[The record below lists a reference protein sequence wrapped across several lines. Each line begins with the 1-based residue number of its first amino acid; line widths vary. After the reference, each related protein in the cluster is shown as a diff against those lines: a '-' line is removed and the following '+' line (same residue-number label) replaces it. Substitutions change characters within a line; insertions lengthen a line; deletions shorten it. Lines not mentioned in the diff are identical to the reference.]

1 MADYEPVQPDTVS
14 KAVANYLTM
23 TAPRT
28 RAPKGRQDRPR
39 RRVNRERATRPLLDN
54 RDLALEEGNDF
65 A

>member
-14 KAVANYLTM
+14 KAVVNYLRM

-28 RAPKGRQDRPR
+28 RSPKDRPR
-39 RRVNRERATRPLLDN
+39 RRDEQERATRPVFDN
-54 RDLALEEGNDF
+54 RGLELDEGNDF

>member
-14 KAVANYLTM
+14 KAVANYLRM

-28 RAPKGRQDRPR
+28 RMPKDRPR
-39 RRVNRERATRPLLDN
+39 RRDEQERATRPVVDN
-54 RDLALEEGNDF
+54 RGLGLDEGNDF

>member
-14 KAVANYLTM
+14 KAVANYLRM

-28 RAPKGRQDRPR
+28 RGAKDRPR
-39 RRVNRERATRPLLDN
+39 RRDEQERATRPVVDN
-54 RDLALEEGNDF
+54 RGLGLDEGNDF